1 MICVTVFQD
10 SERQTTGLE
19 CRGHAG
25 FGEEGQDIIC
35 AAVSAL
41 TLNMANS
48 VESFTHDPFAGEVDE
63 ESGGFS
69 FYFTGAVSKE
79 SRLLMDSLVLGLT
92 QIQESYGNEY
102 ITIGFKEV

>member
-10 SERQTTGLE
+10 SHKQITGLE

-25 FGEEGQDIIC
+25 FDAEGRDIIC

-48 VESFTHDPFAGEVDE
+48 VESFTHDPFRGEVDE

-69 FYFTGAVSKE
+69 FHFTGEVSRE

-102 ITIGFKEV
+102 IAIEVKEV